1 MAYYLFSKSLPPFS
15 KKLTTFF
22 QKAYYLFWK
31 SILPFGKEVG
41 LYGNVVAV
49 NSPLKQCLNAVLI
62 AFKRCF
68 KRDN

>member
-1 MAYYLFSKSLPPFS
+1 MVTS
-15 KKLTTFF
+15 FF
-22 QKAYYLFWK
+22 QKAYYLFLK

-41 LYGNVVAV
+41 LYGNVAAV

-62 AFKRCF
+62 VFKRCF